1 MNNTTTYRMKPLEWL
16 LLILLSVVMGGAFF
30 FSKVALAELR
40 PFTVVLA
47 RVGLAA
53 ILLNVLV
60 RVSGQRMPASRE
72 QWMKFLVM
80 GLLNN
85 LIPFSLIFYGQTQIT
100 SSLASIMNATTPLWM
115 VVLAHFLTR
124 DERLTAQRLGGVLFG
139 LVGIVVMIGPD
150 ALAGLGLNVLAQ
162 LAVLGA
168 AASYALAA
176 IFGKRFK
183 GTPPLI
189 TATGQVTCTA
199 LVMLPIVLVI
209 DHPWTATMPGIQTWG
224 ALIGLAVVSTTFSYI
239 IYFRLLASIGATN
252 LSLVAY
258 LIPISALLL
267 GVIILGEQLAPR
279 HLLGMIVISLGLM
292 TTDGRL
298 FLVLKQAWQKRAMK
312 MTLESELV

>member
-1 MNNTTTYRMKPLEWL
+1 MNSSTGYRMKSWEWL
-16 LLILLSVVMGGAFF
+16 LLILLSMVMGGAFF

-40 PFTVVLA
+40 PFTVVLG
-47 RVGLAA
+47 RVGMAA
-53 ILLNVLV
+53 ILLNLLV
-60 RVSGQRMPASRE
+60 RASGQKMPTSRQ
-72 QWMKFLVM
+72 QWGRFLIM

-85 LIPFSLIFYGQTQIT
+85 LIPFSLIFYGQTQIP
-100 SSLASIMNATTPLWM
+100 SSLASILNATIPLWL

-124 DERLTAQRLGGVLFG
+124 DERLTTNRLGGVVFG

-150 ALAGLGLNVLAQ
+150 ALAGLGLNVMAQ

-199 LVMLPIVLVI
+199 LIMLPIVLLV
-209 DHPWTATMPGIQTWG
+209 DRPWTVALPGFQTWG
-224 ALIGLAVVSTTFSYI
+224 ALIGLAVISTTLSYI

-267 GVIILGEQLAPR
+267 GVIILGEQIAPR
-279 HLLGMIVISLGLM
+279 HLLGMGVISLGLM

-298 FLVLKQAWQKRAMK
+298 FAFIKQRWPKRTMAIN
-312 MTLESELV
+312 LENEPV